1 MACAQERVLI
11 PELSRLV
18 KRLYFISHT
27 GVLHLKSKHLV
38 HVKVRRLEDYS
49 VVARL
54 DLINLHKLAHGWLAL
69 RGFDAEVSLIWFR
82 VKCYVLLLD
91 FVDVVLWVFE
101 FRLVFLTLLRLE
113 SWLSL
118 PGRAFHGRFGRW

>member
-82 VKCYVLLLD
+82 VKCYVLLLY
-91 FVDVVLWVFE
+91 FIDVVLRVLRFHFVF
-101 FRLVFLTLLRLE
+101 FTLLRLE
-113 SWLSL
+113 SRLML
-118 PGRAFHGRFGRW
+118 PAGALN